1 MNSVPVS
8 SQDKGHPC
16 QVLHQLDFY
25 FWSYGSR
32 IFYPLPSPTS
42 LHEHFLHGHVFCLKG
57 RVNYLKKVLNC
68 IYDFSSF
75 VIPLFYS
82 GAKDWKFNVSEAD
95 IRVAKKLCTISKNAF
110 GKNNTSLDLIK
121 EIMKLKTLNLPKT
134 AEEGVLL

>member
-1 MNSVPVS
+1 MKGYITHMNSVPVS

-25 FWSYGSR
+25 FWSYGNG

-68 IYDFSSF
+68 IYDFLSF

-95 IRVAKKLCTISKNAF
+95 IRVAKDYALSVRMHLEKTTLLLTSSKKLWN
-110 GKNNTSLDLIK
+110 L
-121 EIMKLKTLNLPKT
+121 KL
-134 AEEGVLL
+134 